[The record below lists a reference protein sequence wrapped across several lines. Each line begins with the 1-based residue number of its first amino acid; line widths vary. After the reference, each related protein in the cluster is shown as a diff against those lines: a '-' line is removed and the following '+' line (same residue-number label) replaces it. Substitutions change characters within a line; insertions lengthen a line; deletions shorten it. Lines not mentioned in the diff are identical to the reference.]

1 MARAQAG
8 EPWGERAMG
17 SRRALGDHDQVIA
30 VFIGER
36 FDELLEAL
44 HREADDAA
52 RRADLAA
59 QELLAA
65 FENREQVAA
74 RVGALT
80 AAVRVPRPGDIERS
94 RMEPATNAARA
105 LMESGGERAPRLRID
120 PRRRRRHDRACA
132 RVAVAG
138 ADVRMTDQAPADP
151 DFFQRAA
158 VAKAAGKRR
167 LLAAIGVVV
176 DNDEDDQPA
185 DPAEREQPDTA
196 TA

>member
-1 MARAQAG
+1 
-8 EPWGERAMG
+8 
-17 SRRALGDHDQVIA
+17 
-30 VFIGER
+30 
-36 FDELLEAL
+36 
-44 HREADDAA
+44 
-52 RRADLAA
+52 
-59 QELLAA
+59 
-65 FENREQVAA
+65 
-74 RVGALT
+74 
-80 AAVRVPRPGDIERS
+80 
-94 RMEPATNAARA
+94 MEPATNAARA

-138 ADVRMTDQAPADP
+138 ADVRMTTRRPP
-151 DFFQRAA
+151 TPTSSSGRPWQRPL
-158 VAKAAGKRR
+158 VKRR